1 MISVQE
7 FYRAAPRPPCPT
19 PTLNKERVV
28 MSSPHSMVG
37 FLMHD
42 VARMMRKRFEQRA
55 AHLGFTRSQWQ
66 VLMHLAK
73 NEGINQ
79 AGLADILEVEPI
91 TLVRILDRLETRGL
105 VERRR
110 HATDRRVWLLYLT
123 PEAHPSLSLLRDIGE
138 LTRSEALDGLSG
150 AEQEQL
156 VQTLTRMK
164 ANLIDAC
171 TLPVIDRE
179 ATHG

>member
-1 MISVQE
+1 MTVVQE
-7 FYRAAPRPPCPT
+7 LHPAPAHPRFPIPA
-19 PTLNKERVV
+19 LDKERVA
-28 MSSPHSMVG
+28 MSSPHAMVG

-66 VLMHLAK
+66 VLVHLAK

-79 AGLADILEVEPI
+79 AGLAEILEVEPI
-91 TLVRILDRLETRGL
+91 TLVRILDRLEARGL
-105 VERRR
+105 IERRR
-110 HATDRRVWLLYLT
+110 HLTDRRVWLLYLT
-123 PEAHPSLSLLRDIGE
+123 DKAHPSLSLLRVIGE
-138 LTRSEALDGLSG
+138 ATRSEALDGLSE
-150 AEQEQL
+150 ADQEQL

-171 TLPVIDRE
+171 NLPITDKE
-179 ATHG
+179 ASHG

>member
-1 MISVQE
+1 MIVVQE
-7 FYRAAPRPPCPT
+7 FYRAAHHPPYPV
-19 PTLNKERVV
+19 PALNKERLV

-66 VLMHLAK
+66 VLVHLAK

-91 TLVRILDRLETRGL
+91 TLVRILDRLEARGL
-105 VERRR
+105 IERRR
-110 HATDRRVWLLYLT
+110 HVTDRRVWLLYLT
-123 PEAHPSLSLLRDIGE
+123 AEAHPSLSLLGAIGDV
-138 LTRSEALDGLSG
+138 TRSEALDGLSE

-156 VQTLTRMK
+156 VQMLTRMK

-171 TLPVIDRE
+171 DLPVNARE